1 MDSYKK
7 LPVNVIKYT
16 ISLVLIFTFVCLIPN
31 NKLGLKD
38 AFILALLA
46 TLSLAVLEHV
56 TMILCPDTRAER
68 YEHLAVKDDEPTNQ
82 PNATT
87 TDVPVPTSDKPV
99 ITTETSNNTPAPT
112 PVKDM
117 QITEELKKHIAPQ
130 AEPPEQPHSTVVV
143 KIPEGTGTKDV
154 IESTG
159 SRTDNGLIN
168 SDMPY
173 TDYHHLPLGDYYK
186 PTDFEY
192 GYSFLPP
199 EKWYPEP
206 PFPPVCVSEKRCPV
220 CPAYTTG
227 TPVDVKEWMS
237 SSRITPPDRINTD
250 YIKEKLNAG
259 R

>member
-31 NKLGLKD
+31 NKLGIKD
-38 AFILALLA
+38 AFILALIA

-56 TMILCPDTRAER
+56 TMILCPDIREER
-68 YEHLAVKDDEPTNQ
+68 IEHLAVKDDTPDTNVKPTES
-82 PNATT
+82 T
-87 TDVPVPTSDKPV
+87 PVPTPVDKPV
-99 ITTETSNNTPAPT
+99 TTVETSNNTVT
-112 PVKDM
+112 TVTNT

-143 KIPEGTGTKDV
+143 KVPEGTGTKDI

-159 SRTDNGLIN
+159 SRTDNDLIK

-227 TPVDVKEWMS
+227 TPVDVKEWMA
-237 SSRITPPDRINTD
+237 SSRITPPDRINTE
-250 YIKEKLNAG
+250 YVKEKLNAG